1 MGLPRDTAPSMSE
14 AEAIVTFHSQR
25 AKDAAIQ
32 ELLGLAYADD
42 SFMPEEHEVIPCIA
56 AGFSDSGSRL

>member
-1 MGLPRDTAPSMSE
+1 MSE